1 MRCLVANHPG
11 GGCTLPAVADA
22 EDRVPTHRRRGV
34 VGVVAAFVVALLA
47 ISIVRSLTANVST
60 LSADAS
66 ARLPGMLTSAAP
78 WPSNTERLADRLKIL
93 GLPPVG
99 GVQHIHVFLAIVIDG
114 RRVEVPAG
122 IGLATG
128 AESPLHVHE
137 GEPGIVHVESWST
150 SWRATLGEFFDV
162 WGVRLS
168 ATCIGGYCDDET
180 RSLDVFVDGRPYG
193 GDPRTLPLVD
203 HEVVVLTYGTDG
215 EVPSPLPTFDWSRFG
230 G

>member
-1 MRCLVANHPG
+1 ML
-11 GGCTLPAVADA
+11 LAV
-22 EDRVPTHRRRGV
+22 G
-34 VGVVAAFVVALLA
+34 AFVVALLA
-47 ISIVRSLTANVST
+47 ISILRSLTANGST

-66 ARLPGMLTSAAP
+66 ARLPGMLATDAP
-78 WPSNTERLADRLKIL
+78 WPSNTARLADRLAVL

-99 GVQHIHVFLAIVIDG
+99 GVQHIHAFLAIVVDG
-114 RRVEVPAG
+114 RRVPVPAD
-122 IGLATG
+122 IGLAAD

-168 ATCIGGYCDDET
+168 ATCIGGYCDDAS
-180 RSLDVFVDGRPYG
+180 RSLDVFVDGRPYA

-203 HEVVVLTYGTDG
+203 HEVVVLTYGTAGD
-215 EVPSPLPTFDWSRFG
+215 VPSPLPTFDWSRFG